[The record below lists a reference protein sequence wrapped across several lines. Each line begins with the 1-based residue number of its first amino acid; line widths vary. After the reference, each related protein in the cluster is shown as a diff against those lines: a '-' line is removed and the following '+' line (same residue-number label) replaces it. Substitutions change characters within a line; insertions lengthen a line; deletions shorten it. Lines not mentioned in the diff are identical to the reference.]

1 MLDRI
6 CGYIVKKTGK
16 MLHLPTYEIF
26 YSIEQTL
33 DGKVISKTGRRR
45 AKSWTRN
52 AYNNLFTAM
61 AWVNNTGASFGAGSL
76 SYISTAG
83 ANQNY
88 ATCVNIDGAI
98 VTAAGVVTG
107 IIIGTDNT
115 AFSFEHHNLL
125 GKIAEGQ
132 GVGQVNYGQCFASPT
147 QASGSPTM
155 SHSYLRY
162 FNNNSNGDITL
173 GEIGIDRAGRL
184 VCRDVISPAET
195 FLDKAQLRVEYIIS
209 LTFPY

>member
-16 MLHLPTYEIF
+16 ILHLPTYEIF

-33 DGKVISKTGRRR
+33 DGKVITKTGKRR

-52 AYNNLFTAM
+52 AYNNLFSMM

-83 ANQNY
+83 TNQSY
-88 ATCVNIDGAI
+88 TSAVDISDAI
-98 VTAAGVVTG
+98 ITAAGNTTG
-107 IIIGTDNT
+107 IIIGTNNT

-132 GVGQVNYGQCFASPT
+132 GAGQINYGQCFANT
-147 QASGSPTM
+147 TYASGSPTM
-155 SHSYLRY
+155 THSYLRY

-173 GEIGIDRAGRL
+173 GEIGITRGSRL
-184 VCRDVISPAET
+184 VCRDVLSPAET
-195 FLDKAQLRVEYIIS
+195 FYDKAQLKVEYTIS